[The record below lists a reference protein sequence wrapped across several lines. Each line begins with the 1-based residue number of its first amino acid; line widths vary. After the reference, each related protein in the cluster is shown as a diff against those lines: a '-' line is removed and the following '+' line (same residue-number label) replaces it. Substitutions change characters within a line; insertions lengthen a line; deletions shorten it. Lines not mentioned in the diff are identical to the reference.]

1 MAPLGL
7 IPVVMGEATVAE
19 ENKKS
24 TEYLEK
30 LFSKL
35 QEMLLSEQD
44 SLKQV
49 ILKKDAPR
57 FHYSVNDK
65 MYIEIKTAAELYLM
79 KSKEAKEGKV
89 YVFSPWH
96 WNSGRVFLILEDY
109 LEDLE
114 PN

>member
-1 MAPLGL
+1 M
-7 IPVVMGEATVAE
+7 AE

>member
-1 MAPLGL
+1 MALL
-7 IPVVMGEATVAE
+7 ATLVVMEEAPVAE
-19 ENKKS
+19 ENKNS

-35 QEMLLSEQD
+35 HDMLLSDQD

-49 ILKKDAPR
+49 ILKKEAPK
-57 FHYSVNDK
+57 FHFSINDK
-65 MYIEIKTAAELYLM
+65 MYIEIKSGAELYLM

-96 WNSGRVFLILEDY
+96 WNSGRVFLILEEY

>member
-1 MAPLGL
+1 MAPLGEIL
-7 IPVVMGEATVAE
+7 AVVMPE

-30 LFSKL
+30 LFGKL
-35 QEMLLSEQD
+35 QEMLLSNEGD
-44 SLKQV
+44 LKQV

-57 FHYSVNDK
+57 FHFSVNDK
-65 MYIEIKTAAELYLM
+65 MYVEIKSGCELYLM
-79 KSKEAKEGKV
+79 KSKEPKEGKV

-96 WNSGRVFLILEDY
+96 WNSGRIFLILEDY
-109 LEDLE
+109 LTDLE

>member
-1 MAPLGL
+1 M
-7 IPVVMGEATVAE
+7 AE
-19 ENKKS
+19 ENKNS

-35 QEMLLSEQD
+35 HDMLLSDQD

-49 ILKKDAPR
+49 ILKKEAPK
-57 FHYSVNDK
+57 FHFSINDK
-65 MYIEIKTAAELYLM
+65 MYIEIKSGAELYLM

-96 WNSGRVFLILEDY
+96 WNSGRVFLILEEY